1 MYLFHLF
8 WRANQFES
16 LKTCAGVFR
25 FVSKVGHLWYFMG
38 LSRKISVENRSP
50 FCPYETSQ
58 HCFAAEKV
66 GDKMADKG
74 RPWRPLLFFIG
85 DFGN

>member
-1 MYLFHLF
+1 MSKN
-8 WRANQFES
+8 RR
-16 LKTCAGVFR
+16 R
-25 FVSKVGHLWYFMG
+25 FVSKVGHLWYFMD

-66 GDKMADKG
+66 GDAAAVAPSSFLTTAILG
-74 RPWRPLLFFIG
+74 T
-85 DFGN
+85 N